1 MQASRAF
8 TLLEVMVVLAIIGG
22 LMALVSLS
30 GSDRQI
36 EDQTRRT
43 AQQVSALFNA
53 YRQEAVFQNIDLG
66 VAFTED
72 RMQVLSLQDIRKQE
86 FRADKSREELDALAK
101 NPWQAYQGSLKPE
114 FILEDSIRIVLKV
127 EGRELDLNQKP
138 KDKDE
143 GPKPAILFLSSDEYT
158 PFELTFTH
166 NNDESFAIM
175 VSGDGFGLPLLEVD
189 RFED

>member
-66 VAFTED
+66 VAFSEQ

-86 FRADKSREELDALAK
+86 FRANKTREELDALAK
-101 NPWQAYQGSLKPE
+101 NPWQGYQGSLKPE
-114 FILEDSIRIVLKV
+114 FILEDNIRIVLKI
-127 EGRELDLNQKP
+127 EGREIDLNQKP
-138 KDKDE
+138 KDEDE
-143 GPKPAILFLSSDEYT
+143 GPKPALLFLSSDEYT
-158 PFELTFTH
+158 PFELIFTH
-166 NNDESFAIM
+166 DNDESFAIM
-175 VSGDGFGLPLLEVD
+175 VSGDGFGLPLVEVD